1 MRNISLGIII
11 GIIISMIILCFF
23 PITETEVVCGNCG
36 MKKWYFEII
45 K

>member
-11 GIIISMIILCFF
+11 GIIICIIILSFY
-23 PITETEVVCGNCG
+23 PIKETEIVCGNCG
-36 MKKWYFEII
+36 MKKWYFKII